1 MLVGVILDNTFTW
14 GDSSLYEP
22 FTEINI
28 FKPIAQSVLLQS
40 SLLFTDLT
48 RCECLS
54 QSSLLLLEAED
65 DGVLVIPCTIL
76 SWDEGSLEKR
86 NTFNVY
92 TSTTPRI

>member
-1 MLVGVILDNTFTW
+1 MLEV
-14 GDSSLYEP
+14 S
-22 FTEINI
+22 
-28 FKPIAQSVLLQS
+28 KQS
-40 SLLFTDLT
+40 SQEESILYKSYTLMTRPISVYLLTDLK

-86 NTFNVY
+86 NTFDAY
-92 TSTTPRI
+92 TSTTPQI